1 MLIDDTRRGLIQ
13 FVPPIFLPVP
23 VLLLE
28 ATEFLADVR
37 KILPAAQIAFMA
49 DELTPDV
56 KKICAECRAD
66 IISELPPSGKIF
78 EIIIA
83 PQVLT
88 VGENFY
94 ATLFT
99 LNRLLRDSGFL
110 LTQFA
115 NVRFVGV
122 LEKLRRGRF
131 FDNERK
137 FWAKSDVVRLLDDAA
152 FKEIRFLPGIRE
164 NFSVNAWENFGFDNF
179 SDDLATRTWLVK
191 ACKCTAEV
199 AALKE
204 IFTPEI
210 RAELSKLLH
219 RIDSDIDAEENF
231 LTLMKLCDHEKIFD
245 EYLTDFIAQVVVHD
259 ATKNFIRNRA
269 ENFGRTL
276 NLDP

>member
-1 MLIDDTRRGLIQ
+1 M
-13 FVPPIFLPVP
+13 
-23 VLLLE
+23 
-28 ATEFLADVR
+28 
-37 KILPAAQIAFMA
+37 
-49 DELTPDV
+49 
-56 KKICAECRAD
+56 
-66 IISELPPSGKIF
+66 
-78 EIIIA
+78 
-83 PQVLT
+83 LT

-115 NVRFVGV
+115 NMRFVGV
-122 LEKLRRGRF
+122 LENLRRGRF
-131 FDNERK
+131 SDNERK

-152 FKEIRFLPGIRE
+152 FKEIRFLPGVRE
-164 NFSVNAWENFGFDNF
+164 NFSVEAWENFGFDNF

-219 RIDSDIDAEENF
+219 RIDADIDAEENF
-231 LTLMKLCDHEKIFD
+231 LKLMRLCDREKIFD
-245 EYLTDFIAQVVVHD
+245 EYLADFITQVVVHD
-259 ATKNFIRNRA
+259 AAKNFIRNRA

-276 NLDP
+276 NLN